1 MFETN
6 TRVVVDN
13 GQQEKFQAE
22 ILKKMRWTL
31 NEDVYLVR
39 ITQGS
44 NFGCIT
50 HARHGWITAIDDD
63 RS

>member
-1 MFETN
+1 MFEN
-6 TRVVVDN
+6 NARVVVDN
-13 GQQEKFQAE
+13 GQQEKFPAE

-50 HARHGWITAIDDD
+50 HARESWLTPKDEE
-63 RS
+63 

>member
-1 MFETN
+1 MFKN
-6 TRVVVDN
+6 SARVVVDS
-13 GQQEKFQAE
+13 GQQKKFHAE
-22 ILKKMRWTL
+22 VLKKMRWTL

-50 HARHGWITAIDDD
+50 HARESWLTSAGKE
-63 RS
+63 